1 MRIIIALLFV
11 LLLASCG
18 EKHVPVDETQIAT
31 NKPYKIA
38 GQWYYPILNADGY
51 DEKGIASWYGKD
63 FHGKKTSNGERYDM
77 HAMSAAHPTLPMG
90 TKVRVTNLENGKS
103 MVLRIN
109 DRGPFVKSRLIDLSY
124 AAAKEMGYADKGTT
138 RVRVQALP
146 ADSNVEVARY
156 TPPAQSDHAVPVM
169 VDRPVVVERPVTVTP
184 VRDLPAVAVAT
195 APTGALVPAPIA
207 APQAVSNNTRPLAS
221 TPRWQD
227 QPQAVATQVSAPM
240 RGSYVQ
246 LGAFTSQEN
255 AERLR
260 QQYLQDFPQL
270 ALFTTVGELP
280 VTYKVRQGP
289 FASRAQAE
297 AMASRMEMAGVPHV
311 SLAQDVA
318 RPAAI
323 SQAIPSPISSDSMAM
338 NRTFVAPSSS
348 DVAANSHALSSP
360 PAATTSSMTQPS
372 AGMYVQIGAFSS
384 LQRAQQLKDRYATV
398 YANTVV
404 FPPKVGQAEIYR
416 VRIGPMATAQD
427 ATALVDRVEG
437 SGIDKAIIV
446 VEK

>member
-1 MRIIIALLFV
+1 MRIIIAFLFV

-18 EKHVPVDETQIAT
+18 EKHVPVDETQVAT

-38 GQWYYPILNADGY
+38 GQWYYPILSANGY

-77 HAMSAAHPTLPMG
+77 HAISAAHPTLPMG
-90 TKVRVTNLENGKS
+90 TKVRVTNLENGKN

-124 AAAKEMGYADKGTT
+124 AAAKQMGYAAKGTT
-138 RVRVQALP
+138 RVRVQALSN
-146 ADSNVEVARY
+146 DSNVEVTRY
-156 TPPAQSDHAVPVM
+156 TPPVETNNAVPVA
-169 VDRPVVVERPVTVTP
+169 VDRPVVVDRPVTVTP
-184 VRDLPAVAVAT
+184 VRDLPAVAVASGPASALAPVAAVAT
-195 APTGALVPAPIA
+195 APIGSSHT
-207 APQAVSNNTRPLAS
+207 PLANAPS
-221 TPRWQD
+221 WQD
-227 QPQAVATQVSAPM
+227 QTQAVPTQVSAPM

-246 LGAFTSQEN
+246 LGAFSSQEN

-260 QQYLQDFPQL
+260 QEYLQDFPQL
-270 ALFTTVGELP
+270 ELFTTVGQLP

-311 SLAQDVA
+311 GLAQDVA
-318 RPAAI
+318 RTAAI
-323 SQAIPSPISSDSMAM
+323 SQDIPSPISSNNMGMDRS
-338 NRTFVAPSSS
+338 FVAPSTP
-348 DVAANSHALSSP
+348 VATANTKNFSP
-360 PAATTSSMTQPS
+360 ATPPSPMTQQPT

-384 LQRAQQLKDRYATV
+384 LQRAQQVKDRYATV
-398 YANTVV
+398 YANTVIH
-404 FPPKVGQAEIYR
+404 PPKMGQPEIYR
-416 VRIGPMATAQD
+416 VRIGPLESPQEAAQ
-427 ATALVDRVEG
+427 LVDRVEG

-446 VEK
+446 VAD